1 MVLTI
6 GFGLSGVLA
15 LACGSAGGQSSTITA
30 RCPLDGTF
38 VQLRGDQI
46 AWGRADWSRAL
57 DELHAIGL
65 STIVLQHTGD
75 PYGSYESYDRHPITS
90 LLEEADARGGF
101 SIWLG
106 LAHAPGWP
114 QTVPDRMP
122 PLADPR
128 AVEQLGRLCETHASC
143 AGFYLSPEIDDVT
156 WPSRVPQL
164 HAFLADAVSILRAR
178 VPRAR
183 FAIAPYFTRA
193 LTPDAH
199 AAFIA
204 EVIEGLGIDVVMLQ
218 GGTGTGRTSP
228 DDVRRYLVPL
238 AERLRRS
245 GTETWLVV
253 ELFAQRSGPPIDD
266 GAFSAQ
272 PADPDA
278 VRAALLSDLDVRRI
292 GYTVPDYLDPGL
304 RAAWRSS
311 CAP

>member
-1 MVLTI
+1 MRKFLTA
-6 GFGLSGVLA
+6 A
-15 LACGSAGGQSSTITA
+15 LFWMLIPVA
-30 RCPLDGTF
+30 
-38 VQLRGDQI
+38 
-46 AWGRADWSRAL
+46 
-57 DELHAIGL
+57 
-65 STIVLQHTGD
+65 
-75 PYGSYESYDRHPITS
+75 
-90 LLEEADARGGF
+90 
-101 SIWLG
+101 
-106 LAHAPGWP
+106 
-114 QTVPDRMP
+114 
-122 PLADPR
+122 
-128 AVEQLGRLCETHASC
+128 
-143 AGFYLSPEIDDVT
+143 
-156 WPSRVPQL
+156 
-164 HAFLADAVSILRAR
+164 
-178 VPRAR
+178 
-183 FAIAPYFTRA
+183 
-193 LTPDAH
+193 AH